1 MTEPKKM
8 VEAVEADLVA
18 FTQRLIQTP
27 SLPGEEGQMAELVKT
42 EMERLGF
49 DEARID
55 GAGNVIGL
63 VRGRDPGAASI
74 MLNTHLDHV
83 DPGDLALWPH
93 PPYSGALVDGK
104 ITGRGAVDIK
114 GPMATHVY
122 TAGALLRAGMRP
134 AGDLYVVGVV
144 MEEVG
149 GTGTRYLLEHEKLPV
164 DACLIGEP
172 SANRIMLG
180 HRGRMAIGVTFHGK
194 AGHASAPE
202 RAQNPHYAAARF
214 LLSLNQAVASLPTHE
229 VLGPS
234 SIAPTLYRTDTTNAN
249 VIPSEVELTLDW
261 RTTTETEAFA
271 MEFLRELLA
280 GVDLPAEAG
289 VRTVTHRTYTGH
301 EERDWKDMYES
312 YVTPRDNPFV
322 QRLSAAYRTAT
333 GRDPEYGTWRFATDG
348 RLTHRA
354 GIATVGFGPGDE
366 TLAHTSNEH
375 VRVDDLRQA
384 LRTMLAFVA

>member
-1 MTEPKKM
+1 MA
-8 VEAVEADLVA
+8 EAVEADLVA

-27 SLPGEEGQMAELVKT
+27 SLPGEERQVAQLVKS
-42 EMERLGF
+42 EMERLGY

-63 VRGRDPGAASI
+63 VRGRDAEAPKI

-104 ITGRGAVDIK
+104 IYGRGAVDIK

-134 AGDLYVVGVV
+134 TGDLYVVGVV
-144 MEEVG
+144 MEEIG
-149 GTGTRYLLEHEKLPV
+149 GTGMRYLLEHEKLPI
-164 DACLIGEP
+164 DCCLIGEP
-172 SANRIMLG
+172 SANKIMLG
-180 HRGRMAIGVTFHGK
+180 HRGRIALEVRFHGK

-214 LLSLNQAVASLPTHE
+214 LLNLQESVASLPSHE

-234 SIAPTLYRTDTTNAN
+234 SIAPTLYHTDTTSAN
-249 VIPSEVELTLDW
+249 VIPSEVNLTLDW
-261 RTTTETEAFA
+261 RTTSETEDFA
-271 MEFLRELLA
+271 MEFLKELLA
-280 GVDLPAEAG
+280 NVGLPAEAG
-289 VRTVTHRTYTGH
+289 VRTVTHRTYTGY
-301 EERDWKDMYES
+301 EEHDWKDMYES
-312 YVTPRDNPFV
+312 FVTPRDNPFV
-322 QRLSAAYRTAT
+322 QRLAAAYRTTA
-333 GRDPEYGTWRFATDG
+333 GRDPEYGIWRFATDG

-366 TLAHTSNEH
+366 ALAHTSTEH
-375 VRVDDLRQA
+375 VRVDDLCDA
-384 LRTMLAFVA
+384 LQTMLAFVG